1 MAAPTSHNSRT
12 RQRLSFKSAHFT
24 ASARLADRRGML
36 IETEFNPITHQILS
50 AAIEVHRTLGP
61 GLLES
66 TYMPCLLYELHA
78 RNLRYVAQRAIPLV
92 YKGIDLGDDYRVDLI
107 VEDVVVVEV
116 KSVAAVLPVHGAQT
130 LTYMRLTNTP
140 AGLVINFNVP
150 RLMDGVRRLLLKDRF
165 AAPSAETSKGP
176 SSEERS

>member
-1 MAAPTSHNSRT
+1 MAGAW
-12 RQRLSFKSAHFT
+12 
-24 ASARLADRRGML
+24 LADHLCML
-36 IETEFNPITHQILS
+36 IETAFNPITHQILS
-50 AAIEVHRTLGP
+50 AAIEVHRILGP

-66 TYMPCLLYELHA
+66 TYTPCLSYELHV

-92 YKGIDLGDDYRVDLI
+92 YKGIDLGDSYRVDLI

-116 KSVAAVLPVHGAQT
+116 KSVEAVLPVHRAQT
-130 LTYMRLTNTP
+130 LTYMQLTNTP

-165 AAPSAETSKGP
+165 AAKTQETSERW
-176 SSEERS
+176 SSEEGS

>member
-1 MAAPTSHNSRT
+1 MAAPTSQNSRA

-24 ASARLADRRGML
+24 EGARLADRLCML
-36 IETEFNPITHQILS
+36 IETEINPITHQILS

-66 TYMPCLLYELHA
+66 TYTPCLLYELHA

-92 YKGIDLGDDYRVDLI
+92 YKGIDLGDNYRVDLI

-116 KSVAAVLPVHGAQT
+116 KSVEAVLPVHGAQT
-130 LTYMRLTNTP
+130 FRYMRLTNTP

-165 AAPSAETSKGP
+165 AAQPEETSECR